1 MRYLWA
7 LHSVIWIRVSQQL
20 VPSPSEYSNLFMG
33 WSGEGHIRGRIV
45 CCCKEGLGGVIG
57 GVFYIP
63 VARPPY
69 YSWTAQ
75 HTKIVGRENKFKV
88 WEREFTILYNS
99 TKGTLCSVAI
109 SPEAVSTTKSKP
121 INRRPSSMLFL
132 STNFVCS
139 MVGCWIREGDG
150 WEVIRWAVL

>member
-1 MRYLWA
+1 MGGGGCD
-7 LHSVIWIRVSQQL
+7 
-20 VPSPSEYSNLFMG
+20 EGYS
-33 WSGEGHIRGRIV
+33 
-45 CCCKEGLGGVIG
+45 
-57 GVFYIP
+57 FYIP

-75 HTKIVGRENKFKV
+75 HTKIGENKYSKYV
-88 WEREFTILYNS
+88 EREFTILYNS

-139 MVGCWIREGDG
+139 MVGC
-150 WEVIRWAVL
+150 